1 MLDPSKSL
9 TLPSHVNFAD
19 LEFRVDGT
27 DYLYQPRPFLRFCH
41 HNEIAMT
48 QLSIN
53 ERGALI
59 QRWYDL
65 HLSAGGASDPVMEN
79 LRAEIAAEDRAQ
91 GGVQITPGHA

>member
-65 HLSAGGASDPVMEN
+65 HLSAVVLSHGREAMNPSSVW
-79 LRAEIAAEDRAQ
+79 RSAA
-91 GGVQITPGHA
+91 

>member
-1 MLDPSKSL
+1 
-9 TLPSHVNFAD
+9 
-19 LEFRVDGT
+19 
-27 DYLYQPRPFLRFCH
+27 
-41 HNEIAMT
+41 MT